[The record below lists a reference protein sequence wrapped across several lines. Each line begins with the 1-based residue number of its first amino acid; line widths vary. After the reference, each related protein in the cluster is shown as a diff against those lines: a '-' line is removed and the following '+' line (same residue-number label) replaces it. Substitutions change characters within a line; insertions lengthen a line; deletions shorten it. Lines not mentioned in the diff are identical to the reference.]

1 MLLSRR
7 TRNRLFAAKSL
18 PGRGKR
24 GSRLEYMTLL
34 RVTTVWSQ
42 AILSS
47 HSRVAF
53 VETIFLM
60 RLAGRLARTKFRCGG
75 VTRCLPVSIV
85 FLVCSRSVWLCQALK
100 QGNLQLTLSQ
110 SDTSVSIFFGA
121 WCVAFLTLED
131 GSKSLDYIQN
141 ARGTGG

>member
-75 VTRCLPVSIV
+75 GNKVPPCIDC
-85 FLVCSRSVWLCQALK
+85 FFSV
-100 QGNLQLTLSQ
+100 LSQ
-110 SDTSVSIFFGA
+110 RLVVSGIETRKLA
-121 WCVAFLTLED
+121 
-131 GSKSLDYIQN
+131 IN
-141 ARGTGG
+141 A